1 MPTLNLPDGASID
14 LPEGEPVGSALPA
27 GTVAARVD
35 GRLSDL
41 SFVPHAGTVVEP
53 VNAASDDGLQVL
65 RHSAAHILA
74 QAVCDLHPGAQY
86 AIGPAVQDGFYYDF
100 SLPSAISSDDLA
112 GIEGRMREI
121 VAADQ
126 PFVREEVS
134 RADAMQRLADQPFKV
149 EIIDRIGEE
158 EGEVSAGDTVTL
170 YRNGDWVD
178 LCLGPHVPSTGRIG
192 AFKLLNLAGAYW
204 RGDESRPQLTRI
216 YGTAWASEEDLAA
229 HLARLE
235 ELERRDHRKL
245 GRELELFHLEP
256 TAPGMPYWLPRG
268 LKILNELLAFWRDE
282 HERHGYQEISAPLV
296 NEKNLWETSGH
307 WDHFKDD
314 MFVIPVD
321 DQITYALKPMNCPNA
336 MVVFNLKSRSYRD
349 LPFRLADC
357 DTLHRN
363 ERSGTLHGLLR
374 VRRFIQ
380 DDAHIFVAP
389 DQIEAEYERIFEL
402 CDRFYNVFGLSYQL
416 RLSTRP
422 EDYLGELAT
431 WDEAE
436 EALRRILDR
445 RVGAGG
451 YIIEEGGGAFYGPKI
466 DIVMVDAF
474 ERQWQTG
481 TIQLDFQLPRRF
493 DCAYTD
499 AEGERRTPVVVHRV
513 IYGSLERFI
522 GILIEHTAGA
532 FPLWLSPEQL
542 RLVPVA
548 DRHFEHCVKLA
559 ARAQEAGLRVVVD
572 DAKESV
578 GKKIR
583 TAQLMRAPYTLV
595 VGDRDIA
602 AGSYTVRDRR
612 GTETSGIEFADL
624 LAALV
629 RESETRALEQTSFG
643 A

>member
-1 MPTLNLPDGASID
+1 MPTLSLPDGASVE

-134 RADAMQRLADQPFKV
+134 RADALQRLADQPFKQ
-149 EIIDRIGEE
+149 EILERIAAE

-216 YGTAWASEEDLAA
+216 YGTAWATEEDLAA

-349 LPFRLADC
+349 LPLRLADC

-402 CDRFYNVFGLSYQL
+402 CDRFYDVFGLSYQL

-612 GTETSGIEFADL
+612 GTETSGIEFAEL

>member
-1 MPTLNLPDGASID
+1 MPTLSLPDGASVE

-41 SFVPHAGTVVEP
+41 SFVPDAGTVVEP
-53 VNAASDDGLQVL
+53 VDAASDDGLQVL

-74 QAVCDLHPGAQY
+74 QAVCALYPGAQY

-134 RADAMQRLADQPFKV
+134 RADALQRLADQPFKL
-149 EIIDRIGEE
+149 EIIERIGEE

-178 LCLGPHVPSTGRIG
+178 LCLGPHVPSTARIG

-204 RGDESRPQLTRI
+204 RGDESKPQLTRI
-216 YGTAWASEEDLAA
+216 YGTAWATEEDLAA

-321 DQITYALKPMNCPNA
+321 DQVTYALKPMNCPNA

-349 LPFRLADC
+349 LPLRLADC

-402 CDRFYNVFGLSYQL
+402 CDRFYDVFGLSYQL

-422 EDYLGELAT
+422 EDYLGELET
-431 WDEAE
+431 WNEAE

-445 RVGAGG
+445 KVGAGG
-451 YIIEEGGGAFYGPKI
+451 YLVEEGGGAFYGPKI

-474 ERQWQTG
+474 DRQWQTG

-548 DRHFEHCVKLA
+548 DRHLEHCAKLA

-583 TAQLMRAPYTLV
+583 TAQLMKAPYTLV
-595 VGDRDIA
+595 VGDRDIE

-612 GTETSGIEFADL
+612 GTETSGIDFADL

>member
-27 GTVAARVD
+27 GTVVARVD

-53 VNAASDDGLQVL
+53 VDAASDDGLQVL

-74 QAVCDLHPGAQY
+74 QAVCALYPGAQY

-134 RADAMQRLADQPFKV
+134 RADALQRFADQPFKQ
-149 EIIDRIGEE
+149 EIIERIGEE
-158 EGEVSAGDTVTL
+158 EGEVSTGDTVTL

-178 LCLGPHVPSTGRIG
+178 LCLGPHVPSTARIA

-204 RGDESRPQLTRI
+204 RGDESKPQLTRI
-216 YGTAWASEEDLAA
+216 YGTAWATEEDLAA
-229 HLARLE
+229 RLARLE

-349 LPFRLADC
+349 LPLRLADC

-389 DQIEAEYERIFEL
+389 DQIEAEYERIFQL
-402 CDRFYNVFGLSYQL
+402 CDRFYDVFGLSYQL

-422 EDYLGELAT
+422 EDYLGELET
-431 WDEAE
+431 WNEAE
-436 EALRRILDR
+436 QALRRILDR
-445 RVGAGG
+445 KAGVGG
-451 YIIEEGGGAFYGPKI
+451 YLVEEGGGAFYGPKI
-466 DIVMVDAF
+466 DIVMGDAF
-474 ERQWQTG
+474 DRKWQTG

-548 DRHFEHCVKLA
+548 DRHLEHCAKLA

-583 TAQLMRAPYTLV
+583 TAQLMKAPYTLV
-595 VGDRDIA
+595 VGDRDIE

-612 GTETSGIEFADL
+612 GTETSGIDFADL

-629 RESETRALEQTSFG
+629 RESQTRALEQTSFG

>member
-1 MPTLNLPDGASID
+1 MPTLSLPDGASVE

-235 ELERRDHRKL
+235 EPERRDHRKL

-612 GTETSGIEFADL
+612 GTETSGIEFDVKPGKNDL
-624 LAALV
+624 QIVVDRPGSAS
-629 RESETRALEQTSFG
+629 RKQ
-643 A
+643 